1 VKRNPAEPTAA
12 DLVRSPAWFPLEA
25 TDATTLRFVCL
36 DEAAYRAASFLDQRL
51 LHAAPGPAQVLL
63 AAALTH
69 SAAAQLTPRLHY
81 VFHIGHV
88 GSTLLSRLIG
98 ARESFFS
105 LREPALLRA
114 LAAGGDAALPLP
126 DVLAL
131 LSRTWRPAQR
141 AVVKVTSFVS
151 ELAQPLLASG
161 DAPRAIF
168 MYATPLA
175 YLRTIFAGPNSRQ
188 ESRTLAPQRLRRL
201 LRRLAAGDFA
211 AQPRSEGEQV
221 AMSWLTEMTCLHQA
235 ARQHAAQILW
245 LDFDRFL
252 ASPQECLQRVFQSL
266 GAAAPPAEVAALLAG
281 PIMRSY
287 SKAPE
292 HAYDAQLRREV
303 LQAADLENA
312 VEIRRGLAWLGSLA
326 QQYPQVAATL
336 QSLEALGR
344 GP

>member
-1 VKRNPAEPTAA
+1 MSRNPAEPTAE

-25 TDATTLRFVCL
+25 TDAATIRFVCL

-51 LHAAPGPAQVLL
+51 LHSAPAQALL
-63 AAALTH
+63 AAALARR
-69 SAAAQLTPRLHY
+69 AAAQLTPRLHY
-81 VFHIGHV
+81 LFHIGHV
-88 GSTLLSRLIG
+88 GSTLMSRLIG

-114 LAAGGDAALPLP
+114 LADGGAAVLPLP

-131 LSRTWRPAQR
+131 LARTWRPAQR
-141 AVVKVTSFVS
+141 AVVKVSSFVS
-151 ELAQPLLASG
+151 ELAQPLLTAG

-188 ESRTLAPQRLRRL
+188 ESRTLAARRLQRLMLRL
-201 LRRLAAGDFA
+201 PGPDFRS
-211 AQPRSEGEQV
+211 QPRSEGEQV

-235 ARQHAAQILW
+235 AREHAAQILW

-252 ASPQECLQRVFQSL
+252 EEPRQCLQRVFQAL
-266 GAAAPPAEVAALLAG
+266 GAAQPPAEVAALLAG

-303 LQAADLENA
+303 LYTADLEHA
-312 VEIRRGLAWLGSLA
+312 VEIGRGLAWLGSLA

-336 QSLEALGR
+336 QSVEARSR

>member
-1 VKRNPAEPTAA
+1 VNSHPAELTAYE
-12 DLVRSPAWFPLEA
+12 LVQSPAWFPLEA
-25 TDATTLRFVCL
+25 TDGASIRFVRL

-51 LHAAPGPAQVLL
+51 LHAAPPQALL
-63 AAALTH
+63 AAGLARH
-69 SAAAQLTPRLHY
+69 AAAQLTPRPHY

-88 GSTLLSRLIG
+88 GSTLVSRLIG

-114 LAAGGDAALPLP
+114 LAGGGAALPLP

-131 LSRTWRPAQR
+131 LARTWRPAQR
-141 AVVKVTSFVS
+141 AVVKVSSFVS

-168 MYATPLA
+168 MYVTPLA

-188 ESRTLAPQRLRRL
+188 ESRALAPQRLRRL
-201 LRRLAAGDFA
+201 LRRLAGGDLPA
-211 AQPRSEGEQV
+211 EPRSEGEQV
-221 AMSWLTEMTCLHQA
+221 AMSWLTEMTCLRQA
-235 ARQHAAQILW
+235 ADRHAAQILW
-245 LDFDRFL
+245 LDFERFL
-252 ASPQECLQRVFQSL
+252 ATPQECLQRVFQAL
-266 GAAAPPAEVAALLAG
+266 GAAQPPAEVAALLAG

-292 HAYDAQLRREV
+292 HAYDAQLRRE
-303 LQAADLENA
+303 LLYAADLDNA

-326 QQYPQVAATL
+326 QRHPQVAATL
-336 QSLEALGR
+336 QAVEALSR